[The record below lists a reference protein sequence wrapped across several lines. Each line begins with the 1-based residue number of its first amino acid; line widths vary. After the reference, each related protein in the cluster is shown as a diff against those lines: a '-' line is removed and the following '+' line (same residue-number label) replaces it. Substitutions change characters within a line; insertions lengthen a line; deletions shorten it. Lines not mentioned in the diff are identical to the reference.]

1 VAATGRLS
9 SSEPNL
15 QSIPIRTEEGGRIR
29 GAFKAQNGYSI
40 VSADYSQ
47 IELRILAHYTQDAE
61 LIKAFLN
68 GEDIHAHTASVLFNI
83 PQNEVDRTL
92 RSKAKIANFSVLYG
106 KTVFGLAED
115 MQISFGEA
123 QIFIDNYFAKFPGI
137 KKYIAETEEYAERY
151 GFVTTLF
158 GRKRSIPEAKSPN
171 KNVQNAALRM
181 AVNTPIQGTAAD
193 VIKMAMLN
201 ISKKID
207 TFHAG
212 MLLQVHD
219 ELIFEVKIEEV
230 EAFKEFI
237 KAEMEGVVN
246 LAVPLEVNVGS
257 GDNWLEAH

>member
-1 VAATGRLS
+1 
-9 SSEPNL
+9 
-15 QSIPIRTEEGGRIR
+15 
-29 GAFKAQNGYSI
+29 
-40 VSADYSQ
+40 
-47 IELRILAHYTQDAE
+47 
-61 LIKAFLN
+61 
-68 GEDIHAHTASVLFNI
+68 
-83 PQNEVDRTL
+83 
-92 RSKAKIANFSVLYG
+92 
-106 KTVFGLAED
+106 